1 MSQPSR
7 RTFLA
12 GAAAALAARPAFG
25 QGGASGPAADVDAII
40 VGAGAAGIA
49 AARRLSAAGRSFTM
63 VEAAGR
69 VGGRCFTDT
78 RSFNV
83 PFDRGAHW
91 ILSPDI
97 NPLSKLAPRTGL
109 DIYQAPSGQRV
120 RIGERNAREG
130 ELEDYLSAIVR
141 SNRGIAETV
150 RGKADMDCLRA
161 LPKDLGDWQATVE
174 FTLGPYATGRDL
186 REMSAQDF
194 SKSVERDIAAFCRQG
209 YGALLAKLAEG
220 IPVEMDSPI
229 TAVDTSRGARV
240 EATTPRGTI
249 SGRYMIC
256 TASIGVLASERIK
269 FDRGLPKRQQDALA
283 ALKLGSLDHIALD
296 LPGNPLGLQRDDL
309 VFEKAYGPRTAAL
322 LANVSGTSLSVIEVG
337 GKFGRDLMAQGDMAS
352 VDFAVQWLVR
362 PVRQQRQERGA
373 AHAGDALEQRAMGDG
388 RDVDGVAR
396 RPVGACRVARADA
409 RAGLFRRR
417 SHPRH
422 AVGHGGRRL
431 GIRRARCRSG
441 AAALVGTCRSRRRR
455 RQSLSPRHRR
465 RVPPPRKR
473 SLSHRPSLSPR
484 RNQNPRRAV
493 PRARAKPLA
502 RPGVDASS
510 SERGHCY
517 RASCSFSHATIIVA
531 IASAGW
537 PGVRPM

>member
-1 MSQPSR
+1 MIKPSR

-12 GAAAALAARPAFG
+12 GAAAALTAKSAFG
-25 QGGASGPAADVDAII
+25 QGAVPGGAAADVDVII

-49 AARRLSAAGRSFTM
+49 AARRLSAAGRSFTL
-63 VEAAGR
+63 VEATSR

-78 RSFNV
+78 RSFSV

-97 NPLSKLAPRTGL
+97 NPLTKLAPRTGL

-141 SNRGIAETV
+141 TNRAIGEAV
-150 RGKADMDCLRA
+150 RGKADMDCVRA

-186 REMSAQDF
+186 REISAQDF
-194 SKSVERDIAAFCRQG
+194 SKSAERDIAAFCRQG

-240 EATTPRGTI
+240 EATTARGTI
-249 SGRYMIC
+249 AARYMIC
-256 TASIGVLASERIK
+256 TASVGVLASERIK
-269 FDRGLPKRQQDALA
+269 FDKGLPKRQQDALV

-309 VFEKAYGPRTAAL
+309 VFEKASGPRTAAL

-337 GKFGRDLMAQGDMAS
+337 GKFGRELMAQGDMAS
-352 VDFAVQWLVR
+352 VDFAVQWL
-362 PVRQQRQERGA
+362 
-373 AHAGDALEQRAMGDG
+373 
-388 RDVDGVAR
+388 
-396 RPVGACRVARADA
+396 
-409 RAGLFRRR
+409 AGLFGNNVKG
-417 SHPRH
+417 
-422 AVGHGGRRL
+422 AVQRTQATRWNNEQWVMGAMSTASPGGQWARAALREPMRERVYFAGEATHDSLWGTVGGAWESGERAADQVLRRL
-431 GIRRARCRSG
+431 SG
-441 AAALVGTCRSRRRR
+441 LPEPPPPKPEPEPAPTPPRGASAQAKPQPQAKPEPAAKAKPKSSSTKSSGKTSRRRR
-455 RQSLSPRHRR
+455 T
-465 RVPPPRKR
+465 V
-473 SLSHRPSLSPR
+473 
-484 RNQNPRRAV
+484 
-493 PRARAKPLA
+493 
-502 RPGVDASS
+502 
-510 SERGHCY
+510 E
-517 RASCSFSHATIIVA
+517 
-531 IASAGW
+531 
-537 PGVRPM
+537 

>member
-1 MSQPSR
+1 VSQSSR

-25 QGGASGPAADVDAII
+25 QGAAADVDVII

-63 VEAAGR
+63 VEAVGR
-69 VGGRCFTDT
+69 IGGRCFTDT

-97 NPLSKLAPRTGL
+97 NPLTKLAPRTGL

-186 REMSAQDF
+186 REVSAQDF

-229 TAVDTSRGARV
+229 TAVDTSKGARV
-240 EATTPRGTI
+240 EATVPRGTI

-256 TASIGVLASERIK
+256 TASVGVLASERIK

-322 LANVSGTSLSVIEVG
+322 LANVAGTSLSVIEVG
-337 GKFGRDLMAQGDMAS
+337 GKFGRDLMAQGDMAA
-352 VDFAVQWLVR
+352 VDFAVQWLSGLFGNNVKGA
-362 PVRQQRQERGA
+362 VQRTQATRWNNEPWVQGA
-373 AHAGDALEQRAMGDG
+373 MSTASPGGQW
-388 RDVDGVAR
+388 
-396 RPVGACRVARADA
+396 ARAALREPMRERVYFAGEATHDTLWGTVGGA
-409 RAGLFRRR
+409 WESGERAADQVL
-417 SHPRH
+417 
-422 AVGHGGRRL
+422 RRL
-431 GIRRARCRSG
+431 SGLPEPPPPRAEPEPAPPPPRAATAQAKPQPQAKPEPASKSKSKPNSAKSSG
-441 AAALVGTCRSRRRR
+441 KARGKTGRRRR
-455 RQSLSPRHRR
+455 EL
-465 RVPPPRKR
+465 
-473 SLSHRPSLSPR
+473 
-484 RNQNPRRAV
+484 
-493 PRARAKPLA
+493 
-502 RPGVDASS
+502 D
-510 SERGHCY
+510 
-517 RASCSFSHATIIVA
+517 
-531 IASAGW
+531 
-537 PGVRPM
+537 

>member
-25 QGGASGPAADVDAII
+25 QGAAADIDVII

-69 VGGRCFTDT
+69 IGGRCFTDT
-78 RSFNV
+78 RSFSV

-97 NPLSKLAPRTGL
+97 NPLTKLAPRTGL

-141 SNRGIAETV
+141 SNRSIAEAA
-150 RGKADMDCLRA
+150 RGRADMDCLRA
-161 LPKDLGDWQATVE
+161 LPKDLGDWQPTVE

-186 REMSAQDF
+186 REISAQDF
-194 SKSVERDIAAFCRQG
+194 SRSVERDIAAFCRQG

-229 TAVDTSRGARV
+229 TAVDTSKGARV
-240 EATTPRGTI
+240 EATTSRGI
-249 SGRYMIC
+249 VSGRYMIC

-269 FDRGLPKRQQDALA
+269 FDRGLPKRQLDALA

-309 VFEKAYGPRTAAL
+309 VFEKASGPRTAAL

-337 GKFGRDLMAQGDMAS
+337 GKFGRDLMAQGDMAA
-352 VDFAVQWLVR
+352 VDFAVQWLSGLFGNNVKGA
-362 PVRQQRQERGA
+362 VQRTLATRWNNEPWVQGA
-373 AHAGDALEQRAMGDG
+373 TSTASPGGQW
-388 RDVDGVAR
+388 
-396 RPVGACRVARADA
+396 ARAALREPIRERVYFAGEATHDTLWGTVGGA
-409 RAGLFRRR
+409 WESGERAADQVL
-417 SHPRH
+417 
-422 AVGHGGRRL
+422 RRL
-431 GIRRARCRSG
+431 SGLPEPPPPRAEPEPAPPRAATAQVKPQPQAKPEPAPKSKAKPSAKGGGKSSG
-441 AAALVGTCRSRRRR
+441 KSSGRTRRRR
-455 RQSLSPRHRR
+455 EL
-465 RVPPPRKR
+465 
-473 SLSHRPSLSPR
+473 
-484 RNQNPRRAV
+484 
-493 PRARAKPLA
+493 
-502 RPGVDASS
+502 D
-510 SERGHCY
+510 
-517 RASCSFSHATIIVA
+517 
-531 IASAGW
+531 
-537 PGVRPM
+537 